1 MEGLLSETAFVIGMR
16 RCRYL
21 GLAITHFQHLATA
34 AALNLKRAAY
44 WLMGVPYFTTRT
56 TSFAALA
63 PA

>member
-1 MEGLLSETAFVIGMR
+1 MGMR
-16 RCRYL
+16 RCRYC
-21 GLAITHFQHLATA
+21 GLEKVQFQHLATA

-44 WLMGVPYFTTRT
+44 LLMGIPCFTTRT